1 MLVIVL
7 TGGLGAGKSTAA
19 EFFRVRGAVTLD
31 LDRIAEHALA
41 PGSAVLER
49 VAAEFGADDILL
61 ADGRLDRPA
70 LARKAFASP
79 AATAL
84 LNSIVHPAVAAE
96 VGPALTSLRLL
107 AEPPSAVV
115 LEVPLLVEA
124 PVFAELAD
132 CVLAVVAPESVRLAR
147 AVERGMDEAEA
158 RRRIR
163 AQATDA
169 ERAALADAV
178 IVNDGPRARFEA
190 QLESF
195 WDAHCSV
202 GGVRR

>member
-7 TGGLGAGKSTAA
+7 TGGLGAGKSTAT
-19 EFFRVRGAVTLD
+19 EFFRGRGAVSLD
-31 LDRIAEHALA
+31 LDTIAAQVMS
-41 PGSAVLER
+41 PGSAVLRR
-49 VAAEFGADDILL
+49 VADEFGADEILL

-79 AATAL
+79 ADAARL
-84 LNSIVHPAVAAE
+84 GGIVHPAVAAE

-107 AEPPSAVV
+107 AEPPAVVV

-124 PVFAELAD
+124 PIFVELAD
-132 CVLAVVAPESVRLAR
+132 CVLAIVAPESLRMAR
-147 AVERGMDEAEA
+147 AVERGMDEDEA

-169 ERAALADAV
+169 ERAELADAV
-178 IVNDGPRARFEA
+178 IINDGTRQRFTEL
-190 QLESF
+190 LESF
-195 WDAHCSV
+195 WDQHV
-202 GGVRR
+202 GEGGGCR

>member
-19 EFFRVRGAVTLD
+19 EFFRSRGAVTFD
-31 LDRIAEHALA
+31 LDRIAEHVLS

-49 VAAEFGADDILL
+49 VAAEFGDDEVLL

-70 LARKAFASP
+70 LARKAFAS
-79 AATAL
+79 ADATAR
-84 LNSIVHPAVAAE
+84 LNGIVHPAVAAE

-107 AEPPSAVV
+107 AEPPVAVV

-132 CVLAVVAPESVRLAR
+132 CVLAVVAPESVRIAR

-163 AQATDA
+163 LQATDA
-169 ERAALADAV
+169 ERARIAGAV
-178 IVNDGPRARFEA
+178 IVNDGDRERFTRDLA
-190 QLESF
+190 SF
-195 WDAHCSV
+195 WDVHVAT
-202 GGVRR
+202 GGGC